1 MGMNDPTDPA
11 QAIDP
16 DDPDGEQDPDELER
30 QNAELRQQ
38 LRQER
43 AERLAD
49 QHGLPPSY
57 RELLTAV
64 PRDQQEA
71 KALEYAEEL
80 RSHLNKPDAGPG
92 GPPGAS
98 SLRAPS
104 GPEPPAE
111 PTAEPSAEDSLVEEV
126 GQAQNLGGLM
136 ESQLQAGR
144 RAREPAPLEEP
155 AVGADVEE
163 IRKAESLDDLMALQR
178 SRKAPTG

>member
-1 MGMNDPTDPA
+1 MNDPTDPA
-11 QAIDP
+11 QPTDP
-16 DDPDGEQDPDELER
+16 DDPDGQQDPDELER

-57 RELLTAV
+57 RELLVAV

-80 RSHLNKPDAGPG
+80 RSHLNKPGAGPG
-92 GPPGAS
+92 GQPGAS
-98 SLRAPS
+98 SLPAPS

-111 PTAEPSAEDSLVEEV
+111 PTAETTAEDQLVEKV
-126 GQAQNLGGLM
+126 GEARHVGDLLETQVH
-136 ESQLQAGR
+136 ESR

-155 AVGADVEE
+155 AVGADVDE
-163 IRKAESLDDLMALQR
+163 IRKAGSLDELMKLQQ
-178 SRKAPTG
+178 SRKAAPAG